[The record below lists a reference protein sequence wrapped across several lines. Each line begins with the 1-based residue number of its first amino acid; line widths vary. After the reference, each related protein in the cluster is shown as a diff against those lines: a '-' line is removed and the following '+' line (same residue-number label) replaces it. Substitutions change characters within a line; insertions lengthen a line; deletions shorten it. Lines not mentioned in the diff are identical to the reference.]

1 MSFDMRAELARFGL
15 NGIDP
20 VLTLRKALGTG
31 AEFAELFFEDRDQTQ
46 LLWEAGRLDRTI
58 EGRDRGVGL
67 RVLSKGK
74 SIYGYTTQLAQK
86 SLDALAED
94 LAVAISETTPA
105 RAPRADWWTPTLNLP
120 RASTVKRSPR
130 DVPLGEKLE
139 ILKRVESGVRRV
151 IAEPRQVSA
160 SYSDYLRKILVIN
173 SEGRVS
179 SDEMLQVQLF
189 VEVVGEK
196 EGRIETAYQSRGGQ
210 EGFEF
215 FERERPEDIG
225 AQAAR
230 TVQTLLSARPAPSGS
245 LPVVI
250 AAEAGGTMIHEAV
263 GHGLEAD
270 LACTGLSVYQGKI
283 GERVASPLVTVIDDG
298 SMPTKRGSFAVDDEG
313 QPSQRNVLVEN
324 GILKGYMV
332 DRLSAMKFDLEPT
345 GNGRRQTFRHRPLVR
360 MTNTYIASGPHD
372 PKTIVSDT
380 KLGVYV
386 KQMGGGSVDTVT
398 GDFVFAVSEGYWI
411 RDGKIGEAIR
421 GATLVGNGP
430 KVLQA
435 IDRLGTDLGF
445 INGTCG
451 KDGQGAPVTDAQP
464 TLRISALTVGGEI
477 PLAEYWKD

>member
-1 MSFDMRAELARFGL
+1 MSYDVRAELARFGL
-15 NGIDP
+15 DAIDP
-20 VLTLRKALGTG
+20 AQTLRKALGTG

-46 LLWEAGRLDRTI
+46 LLWEASRLDRTI

-67 RVLSKGK
+67 RILSRGK
-74 SIYGYTTQLAQK
+74 SVYGYTTQLQQK

-94 LAVAISETTPA
+94 LAAAIADASPP
-105 RAPRADWWTPTLNLP
+105 RAPRADWWAPLLNLQ
-120 RASTVKRSPR
+120 RAPVVKRSPR
-130 DVPLGEKLE
+130 DVPLSEKLE
-139 ILKRVESGVRRV
+139 VLKRIENGVRTV
-151 IAEPRQVSA
+151 IATPRQVTA
-160 SYSDYLRKILVIN
+160 SYSDFLRKILIVN

-179 SDEMLQVQLF
+179 ADEMIQVQLY

-196 EGRIETAYQSRGGQ
+196 DGRIETAYQSRGGQ

-225 AQAAR
+225 AKAAR
-230 TVQTLLSARPAPSGS
+230 TVQTLLSARPAPSGT
-245 LPVVI
+245 LAVVI

-270 LACTGLSVYQGKI
+270 LACNGLSVYQGKV
-283 GERVASPLVTVIDDG
+283 GQSVASPLVTVIDDG
-298 SMPTKRGSFAVDDEG
+298 SMPMKRGSFAVDDEG

-345 GNGRRQTFRHRPLVR
+345 GNGRRQTFRHRPMVR
-360 MTNTYIASGPHD
+360 MTNTYIASGKDD
-372 PKTIVSDT
+372 PQSIVRDT

-398 GDFVFAVSEGYWI
+398 GDFVFAVNEGYWI
-411 RDGKIGEAIR
+411 RDGKIGEPIR

-430 KVLQA
+430 KVLQS
-435 IDRLGTDLGF
+435 IDRLGSDLGF

-464 TLRISALTVGGEI
+464 TLRIRELTVGGEV
-477 PLAEYWKD
+477 PLAEYWKE